1 MISPTDDR
9 LQTDPALL
17 WSIALFDYLIFIL
30 RKLQLNPPVV
40 MGILGHHNLEP
51 FAEPIALFEQ
61 FVAKEPQTLVVREK
75 VLSASGD
82 SFDVKLANGDPIL
95 KVHGAWVSLSG
106 RKKVEDAHGKHLFDI
121 VRELLHVH
129 ATYAIE
135 DTHREKI
142 CEVKSNLTLLGSKAT
157 ATFTDSNGKAVIF
170 NIKGG
175 WFDRTADIV
184 DHKSGKTVARI
195 DRKLL
200 SGRDLVFG
208 QQTYAVVVA
217 PGVDAA
223 LIAALCICF
232 DEKNNEERGE

>member
-1 MISPTDDR
+1 
-9 LQTDPALL
+9 
-17 WSIALFDYLIFIL
+17 
-30 RKLQLNPPVV
+30 
-40 MGILGHHNLEP
+40 MGIMGHHNLDP
-51 FAEPIALFEQ
+51 VVEPIALFEQ
-61 FVAKEPQTLVVREK
+61 FVAAEPQTIVLREK
-75 VLSASGD
+75 VLSVTGD
-82 SFDVKLANGDPIL
+82 SFDIKLANGQTLL

-121 VRELLHVH
+121 VKEHLHIH
-129 ATYAIE
+129 STYAIE
-135 DTHREKI
+135 DTHRKKI
-142 CEVKSNLTLLGSKAT
+142 CEVKSNLRLVGSKAT
-157 ATFTDSNGKAVIF
+157 ATFTDRNDKAVTF
-170 NIKGG
+170 TMKGG
-175 WFDRTADIV
+175 WFDRSADIV
-184 DHKSGKTVARI
+184 NEKNGQTVARI